1 MSEEREERLAKNEDL
16 FRSLNENIASLAG
29 TLGGETPYE
38 FVCECSTSGC
48 FERIVLTLQEY
59 EAIRGDGTRFLLK
72 EGHEDIEIEHVVAVH
87 AEHIVVEK
95 DGVAGVV
102 ALDDD
107 PRAGE

>member
-1 MSEEREERLAKNEDL
+1 MNS
-16 FRSLNENIASLAG
+16 SASARQAAA
-29 TLGGETPYE
+29 
-38 FVCECSTSGC
+38 SSGSC
-48 FERIVLTLQEY
+48 LTLQEY

-72 EGHEDIEIEHVVAVH
+72 EGHEDIEIEHVVALH